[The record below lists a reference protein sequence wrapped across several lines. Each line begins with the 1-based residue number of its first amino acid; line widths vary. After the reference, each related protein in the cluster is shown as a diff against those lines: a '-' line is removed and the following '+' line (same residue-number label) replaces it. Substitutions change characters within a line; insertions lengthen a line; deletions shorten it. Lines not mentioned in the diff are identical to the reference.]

1 MIVVVCMDD
10 KDVLVSAQA
19 QAKKHPGIFG
29 KCYQAFV
36 DKIPPLGVTENLFI
50 SAHGTDSGP
59 GGIPVIGN
67 HKDSV
72 YDFSGPVLYANIG
85 PIFPATYSGGIYISA
100 CNSADPSLQTNTS
113 FAQAFK
119 KLITGTFPKATVY
132 GVHGECDLDI
142 DPPGHSSW
150 DQV

>member
-10 KDVLVSAQA
+10 RDVLVSAQA
-19 QAKKHPGIFG
+19 QAKKDPGIFG
-29 KCYQAFV
+29 NCYQAFHDV
-36 DKIPPLGVTENLFI
+36 IPPLGVTENLFI

-72 YDFSGPVLYANIG
+72 YDFSGPVLYANIK
-85 PIFPATYSGGIYISA
+85 PIIPATYSGGIYISA

-119 KLITGTFPKATVY
+119 KLVQVTAAKATVY
-132 GVHGECDLDI
+132 GVNGECDLDI
-142 DPPGHSSW
+142 DPLGHVNW
-150 DQV
+150 VKV